1 MTDQQIDLTCRLS
14 EWLAG
19 TDITLLELS
28 GPGRLIRLRRNGMD
42 SPAEAVPQAV
52 ATTTVRAGSV
62 GMFLHSHPLRA
73 EPLVRV
79 GQEVRAGQALALL
92 RIGLVLLAVPSPRAG
107 TVRRIVAMHEARV
120 GFGDALIEL
129 A

>member
-1 MTDQQIDLTCRLS
+1 
-14 EWLAG
+14 
-19 TDITLLELS
+19 
-28 GPGRLIRLRRNGMD
+28 
-42 SPAEAVPQAV
+42 
-52 ATTTVRAGSV
+52 
-62 GMFLHSHPLRA
+62 
-73 EPLVRV
+73 
-79 GQEVRAGQALALL
+79 LALL